1 MARLVTDQ
9 DIDNA
14 TIIIENRKL
23 KAVIPRDA
31 IPPAFNI
38 TNFKLEGQELVLE
51 TTAGEKRVSLA
62 GLLPNVVADR
72 FLSAVTYDNKS
83 KELVFTIS
91 QEGAT
96 DHMIRV
102 PVSHFVS
109 ERVSAEEGN
118 LAVLKED
125 GIFVPNK
132 VIAEP
137 CVELDIGMRNI
148 VMTPAGEIRCLS
160 PAYSRHVVAK
170 AIQEGSVASYFTDG
184 NPNEYQLVGIGFA
197 LVGTVNVL
205 PLNGVD
211 IKFTVEGGV
220 FVREYT
226 EGKEWFG
233 SFSSNVVTSRGNDT
247 IAAIGFDE
255 ASADV
260 LYYPLAVKAT
270 GPFTV
275 SFVIDTHGTNAT
287 GRLRGKVVCN
297 RIMSADDPRE
307 TRAITD

>member
-51 TTAGEKRVSLA
+51 TTTGEKRVSLA

-118 LAVLKED
+118 LAVLKDD

-132 VIAEP
+132 VIKEP

-148 VMTPAGEIRCLS
+148 VMTPDGEIRCLA
-160 PAYSRHVVAK
+160 PAYSRDMAVQAWQGAYEYGSGYPV
-170 AIQEGSVASYFTDG
+170 EGTFQNAT
-184 NPNEYQLVGIGFA
+184 IGFY
-197 LVGTVNVL
+197 LTGSVNVL
-205 PLNGVD
+205 PIDCKIRFSIEGG
-211 IKFTVEGGV
+211 KFVVGNMENRSEFSNITETTVESSDPANIGSLQFGV
-220 FVREYT
+220 AYPIR
-226 EGKEWFG
+226 
-233 SFSSNVVTSRGNDT
+233 
-247 IAAIGFDE
+247 
-255 ASADV
+255 
-260 LYYPLAVKAT
+260 YPLIVEAT
-270 GPFTV
+270 GPFTI
-275 SFVIDTHGTNAT
+275 SFAVDMKGKNAT
-287 GRLRGKVVCN
+287 GRLSGKVAFN
-297 RIMSADDPRE
+297 RIMTPAEAEE
-307 TRAITD
+307 TREVTD

>member
-51 TTAGEKRVSLA
+51 TTTGEKRVSLA

-118 LAVLKED
+118 LAVLKDD

-132 VIAEP
+132 VIKEP
-137 CVELDIGMRNI
+137 CVELDVGMRNI
-148 VMTPAGEIRCLS
+148 VMTPDGEIRCLA
-160 PAYSRHVVAK
+160 PAYSRDMAVQAWQSAYEYGSGYPV
-170 AIQEGSVASYFTDG
+170 EGTFQNA
-184 NPNEYQLVGIGFA
+184 PIGFY
-197 LVGTVNVL
+197 LTGSVNVL
-205 PLNGVD
+205 PID
-211 IKFTVEGGV
+211 CKIRFSIEGGK
-220 FVREYT
+220 FVVGNMENRAEFTNVT
-226 EGKEWFG
+226 ETTAESPETASIG
-233 SFSSNVVTSRGNDT
+233 SEAYGVAAPIRYPMVV
-247 IAAIGFDE
+247 E
-255 ASADV
+255 
-260 LYYPLAVKAT
+260 AT
-270 GPFTV
+270 GPFTI
-275 SFVIDTHGTNAT
+275 SFSIDTKGKKTT
-287 GRLRGKVVCN
+287 GRLSGKVAFG
-297 RIMSADDPRE
+297 RIMTTDEAEE
-307 TRAITD
+307 TREVTD

>member
-51 TTAGEKRVSLA
+51 TTTGEKRVSLA

-118 LAVLKED
+118 LAVLKDD

-132 VIAEP
+132 VIKEP
-137 CVELDIGMRNI
+137 CVELDVGMRNI
-148 VMTPAGEIRCLS
+148 VMTPDGEIRCLA
-160 PAYSRHVVAK
+160 PAYSRNIVSRATELAVSK
-170 AIQEGSVASYFTDG
+170 RLGLGMDDDG
-184 NPNEYQLVGIGFA
+184 TCYNVRMGFA
-197 LVGTVNVL
+197 LSGSANVL
-205 PLNGVD
+205 SMGDSVAH
-211 IKFTVEGGV
+211 FTIEGGA
-220 FVREYT
+220 FVREQMRLGAEFSEVSDTTATSASPLVVGQEYN
-226 EGKEWFG
+226 GQL
-233 SFSSNVVTSRGNDT
+233 SF
-247 IAAIGFDE
+247 IE
-255 ASADV
+255 
-260 LYYPLAVKAT
+260 YPLLVDAT
-270 GPFTV
+270 GPFTI
-275 SFVIDTHGTNAT
+275 SFSIDTKGRKAT
-287 GRLRGKVVCN
+287 GRLQGKVVG
-297 RIMSADDPRE
+297 RIMSVDDPLE
-307 TRAITD
+307 ELSITD

>member
-31 IPPAFNI
+31 IPLAFNI

-51 TTAGEKRVSLA
+51 TTTGEKRVSLA

-102 PVSHFVS
+102 PISHFVS
-109 ERVSAEEGN
+109 ERVSAEGGN
-118 LAVLKED
+118 LAVLKDD

-132 VIAEP
+132 VIKEP
-137 CVELDIGMRNI
+137 CIELDIGMRNI
-148 VMTPAGEIRCLS
+148 VMTPNGEIRCLA
-160 PAYSRHVVAK
+160 PAYSRDIAVQAWQSAYEYGSGYPV
-170 AIQEGSVASYFTDG
+170 EGTFQNA
-184 NPNEYQLVGIGFA
+184 PLGFY
-197 LVGTVNVL
+197 LTGSVNVL
-205 PLNGVD
+205 PID
-211 IKFTVEGGV
+211 CKIRFSIEGGK
-220 FVREYT
+220 FVVGNMENRAEFTNIT
-226 EGKEWFG
+226 ETTAESLETAIIG
-233 SFSSNVVTSRGNDT
+233 SEVYGVAAPIRYPIVV
-247 IAAIGFDE
+247 E
-255 ASADV
+255 
-260 LYYPLAVKAT
+260 AT
-270 GPFTV
+270 GPFTI
-275 SFVIDTHGTNAT
+275 SFAIDMKGKNAT
-287 GRLRGKVVCN
+287 GRLSGKVAFG
-297 RIMSADDPRE
+297 RIMTTDEAEE
-307 TRAITD
+307 TREVTD

>member
-51 TTAGEKRVSLA
+51 TTTGEKRVSLA

-118 LAVLKED
+118 LAVLKDD

-132 VIAEP
+132 VIKEP
-137 CVELDIGMRNI
+137 CVELDVGMRNI
-148 VMTPAGEIRCLS
+148 VMTPDGEIRCLA
-160 PAYSRHVVAK
+160 PAYSRDIAVQAWQSAYEYGSGYPV
-170 AIQEGSVASYFTDG
+170 EGTFQNAS
-184 NPNEYQLVGIGFA
+184 LGFY
-197 LVGTVNVL
+197 LTGSVNVL
-205 PLNGVD
+205 PID
-211 IKFTVEGGV
+211 CKIRFSIEGGK
-220 FVREYT
+220 FVVGNMENRAEFTNVT
-226 EGKEWFG
+226 ETTAESPETASIG
-233 SFSSNVVTSRGNDT
+233 SESYGVAAPIRYPIVVE
-247 IAAIGFDE
+247 AA
-255 ASADV
+255 
-260 LYYPLAVKAT
+260 
-270 GPFTV
+270 GPFTI
-275 SFVIDTHGTNAT
+275 SFSVDMKGKNAT
-287 GRLRGKVVCN
+287 GRLRGKVAFG
-297 RIMSADDPRE
+297 RIMTTDEAEE
-307 TRAITD
+307 TREVTD